1 MNEVM
6 LNENISAE
14 IPPLIVEKEED
25 EPILWRGKPLND
37 RVVMRPMKGFLYG
50 LTGSGKT
57 TFACQAKSPFLL
69 SADGNGEHIGYT
81 PAELIRM
88 AELAESK
95 ELLVSNRSLHKERV
109 KTINDVIENLEEL
122 LVADHPFKSVILDT
136 IDSILDFC
144 LEEVRDGL
152 SDEDVR
158 KLSKYGSDY
167 KQCVPYMIKI
177 RDLLDDLWEKRK
189 MNIIIL
195 GQAKVKVVQNPLVPA
210 YDRWEPA
217 VNEVAA
223 RIFMEWVTCIFYA
236 HKDVSFKKDEDSD
249 KTTTTRVKKNRL
261 MPYNKEDMDHYL
273 YTSGNA
279 AYCAKNTFNLPP
291 AIRISAET
299 GWKTVTDLITNSFNA
314 QNQGL

>member
-1 MNEVM
+1 MSEVM
-6 LNENISAE
+6 LNENVSTE
-14 IPPLIVEKEED
+14 IPPPIKED
-25 EPILWRGKPLND
+25 KPILWRGKPLND
-37 RVVMRPMKGFLYG
+37 RVVRRPMKSFLYG

-57 TFACQAKSPFLL
+57 TFACQALNPFLL
-69 SADGNGEHIGYT
+69 SADGNGEHIGKM
-81 PAELIRM
+81 PAELRRM
-88 AELAESK
+88 VELS
-95 ELLVSNRSLHKERV
+95 ELLVTKKVLHKERA

-144 LEEVRDGL
+144 LDEVRDGL
-152 SDEDVR
+152 SEEDVR

-217 VNEVAA
+217 VNEAIA

-236 HKDVSFKKDEDSD
+236 HKDVSFKKDEDAD
-249 KTTTTRVKKNRL
+249 KATTAKVKKNRL

-291 AIRISAET
+291 VIRVSAET
-299 GWKTVTDLITNSFNA
+299 GWKTVTDLITNNFNN
-314 QNQGL
+314 QNQG